1 MIGSR
6 NYTRLLDNQL
16 AYRKAVAQKDT
27 AQMGEICYLLG
38 KRYVALGDYLAAN
51 QWFFRSLRIREPKG
65 YSEAVGKVY
74 TRLSENHYIA
84 GHFKEARLYARRAL
98 INHQHVHSLRGLV
111 SSHMVLSGAYERGY
125 EYYKEKD
132 KRKAAIYLDS
142 AHYCEREVLK
152 YARAMQPS
160 SELANVYTIF
170 CAKYSESDP
179 VRALS
184 YANYALAVY
193 TKQHDY
199 NGIFNMQLKLVTI
212 YTRQRKF
219 DRALTA
225 LEKAQKLAKEH
236 QRSDFMQN
244 IDMERVSMELS
255 QNRGQWKEA
264 FHHLEKVHRYE
275 LDALSTDREGAL
287 TRLEIEY
294 ETQKKELLLQAKND
308 ELAQRNQSIV
318 LVSTLLLLTLL
329 MSFIFF
335 RLFQKNRRISRWNAG
350 LVSEQNHRVKN
361 NLQVV
366 SSLLGLHLSRLSD
379 PVAKQAV
386 EESQLRVQAMAVLH
400 RRLYDGDQLVKV
412 NLATYI
418 PDLVNG
424 ILQAYGFGTLQ
435 PVYQLQSIWLHV
447 DKSVPLGLMIN
458 ELLVN
463 ACKHAFTAT
472 ENPSLMITCSYQGSR
487 VHLTVADN
495 GPGFS
500 EDPANASFGMWLITM
515 LAEQL
520 EGAYEFHHN
529 PGTTFDLSFNG

>member
-1 MIGSR
+1 ME
-6 NYTRLLDNQL
+6 TQLD
-16 AYRKAVAQKDT
+16 YRKAVAKKDS
-27 AQMGEICYLLG
+27 AELGEVCYLLG
-38 KRYVALGDYLAAN
+38 KRYTALGDFLTAKR
-51 QWFFRSLRIREPKG
+51 WFIQSLRIREPKG
-65 YSEAVGKVY
+65 YSEAIGKVY
-74 TRLSENHYIA
+74 LRLTENHVVS
-84 GHFKEARLYARRAL
+84 GQFKEARVYARRAL
-98 INHQHVHSLRGLV
+98 VNNQKVQSVHGLMA
-111 SSHMVLSGAYERGY
+111 SYLVLSGTYGLGYQLYE
-125 EYYKEKD
+125 KQN
-132 KRKAAIYLDS
+132 KAQAKIFLDS
-142 AHYCEREVLK
+142 TYYCERQAIH
-152 YARAMQPS
+152 YARVMKAPN
-160 SELANVYTIF
+160 ELANLYSIF
-170 CAKYSESDP
+170 SSGYRESDP
-179 VRALS
+179 QRAMH
-184 YANYALAVY
+184 YANYALSVY

-199 NGIFNMQLKLVTI
+199 NGLFNSYLKLVSI
-212 YTRQRKF
+212 YTGQRKF
-219 DRALTA
+219 DRALAA
-225 LEKAQKLAKEH
+225 LQKAQKFAKAH
-236 QRSDFMQN
+236 QRLDFLQSINMEKVSTDLYQN
-244 IDMERVSMELS
+244 M
-255 QNRGQWKEA
+255 GQWKDA
-264 FHHLEKVHRYE
+264 FYHLEKVHTHE
-275 LDALSTDREGAL
+275 LAALSADREGAL
-287 TRLEIEY
+287 ARLEIEY
-294 ETQKKELLLQAKND
+294 ETQKKELLLQSKND
-308 ELAQRNQSIV
+308 ELARRNQFIV
-318 LVSTLLLLTLL
+318 LISVLLLLTLL
-329 MSFIFF
+329 ISVVFF
-335 RLFQKNRRISRWNAG
+335 RLFRKNRRISRWNAG

-435 PVYQLQSIWLHV
+435 PVYQLQPIWLHV

-463 ACKHAFTAT
+463 ACKYAFTAT

-520 EGAYEFHHN
+520 EGAYEFQQH
-529 PGTTFDLSFNG
+529 PGTTFHLSFNG